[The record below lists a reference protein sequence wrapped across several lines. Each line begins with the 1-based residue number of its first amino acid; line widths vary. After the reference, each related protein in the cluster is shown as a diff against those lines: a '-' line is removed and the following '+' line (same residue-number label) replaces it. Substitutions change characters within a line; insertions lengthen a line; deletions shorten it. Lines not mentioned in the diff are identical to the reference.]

1 MTATR
6 AYRGVS
12 AEDRREQRRAQLV
25 ETAIDCLL
33 DDGLSGVSVRSV
45 CARSR
50 LTPRYFYE
58 SFADLEEL
66 LVAAVDSVVDE
77 VSERSMAAVAAA
89 AEDTAAQVRAAI
101 ETGYGI
107 VATDRRKANVLL
119 VAAAGDGRLRER
131 RNKVVTDYAD
141 LVIDGL
147 TVLNR
152 LGLAERRRARATAL
166 FLMGGSADVI
176 EAVLSGRLRM
186 SRAGVVDHLT
196 TMWLGALSA
205 GFGGTARTSPQ

>member
-1 MTATR
+1 MAATR

-12 AEDRREQRRAQLV
+12 ADDRRDQRRALLL
-25 ETAIDCLL
+25 ETVADCLL
-33 DDGLSGVSVRSV
+33 EDGLSGVSVRAV
-45 CARSR
+45 CARAR

-58 SFADLEEL
+58 SFADLDEL
-66 LVAAVDSVVDE
+66 LLAAVDAVVDE
-77 VSERSMAAVAAA
+77 VADRSTAAVAAA
-89 AEDTAAQVRAAI
+89 GPDTEAQVRAAI

-107 VATDRRKANVLL
+107 VADDRRKANVLL

-131 RNKVVTDYAD
+131 RSKMVTDYAD

-147 TVLNR
+147 TVLNT
-152 LGLAERRRARATAL
+152 LGLAERRTARATAL

-186 SRAGVVDHLT
+186 SRARVVDHLT
-196 TMWLGALSA
+196 TMWLGALTA
-205 GFGGTARTSPQ
+205 GFGRTE

>member
-1 MTATR
+1 MAATR

-12 AEDRREQRRAQLV
+12 ADDRREQRRALLV
-25 ETAIDCLL
+25 DTVIDCLL
-33 DDGLSGVSVRSV
+33 VDGLSGVSVRSV

-58 SFADLEEL
+58 SFADLDEL
-66 LVAAVDSVVDE
+66 LLAAVDSVVDE
-77 VSERSMAAVAAA
+77 VAARSMAAVAAA
-89 AEDTAAQVRAAI
+89 PDDTEAQVRAAI
-101 ETGYGI
+101 ETGYGL

-119 VAAAGDGRLRER
+119 VAAAGHGRLRAR
-131 RNKVVTDYAD
+131 RHKLVTEYAD

-147 TVLNR
+147 TVLNT
-152 LGLAERRRARATAL
+152 LGLAERRTARATAL

-186 SRAGVVDHLT
+186 SRPRVVEHLT
-196 TMWLGALSA
+196 TMWLGALGA
-205 GFGGTARTSPQ
+205 GLGGTKRSGRA